1 MCADE
6 SSVRVDV
13 WRAAITSSV
22 NRVRHPQA
30 LAEVLAGDEVARL
43 LAFDDCSLVLP
54 ESDGRGIRLW
64 RSSRRRLGGP
74 ADEADHQP
82 DALLTRLL
90 GEGSS
95 KLINE
100 SELSGRGSGGF
111 GREMKSALALPLSVG
126 GSCFGLL
133 CFASADS
140 EAYTKE
146 DTERLMW
153 LADVV
158 AAGAQVI
165 LLRSRLDIA
174 NESLREVERLKSGFI
189 NTLVRDIRLP
199 LTSVLGL
206 LELFESKL
214 QAREPFDLEDRQL
227 LSNAIENGDRMR
239 HLLDDHLEI
248 ARQHEQPLALSLED
262 VRAEGLL
269 EEVAEPLRGEAALR
283 GVELNIQVTARD
295 LSMRVDSRQTKRA
308 LCHLLTTALAAT
320 PDGGVVQIE
329 AQTILGTRIGDEGK
343 RFVIISISD
352 SSQGIPPEEVPF
364 VFDAFWQ
371 ASDSRSAGF
380 KGIGLAI
387 AKRIAA
393 AHGGNVSVRSQRG
406 RGTVYSLVLPA
417 SLQPSAAEMR
427 RVLIVDD
434 APELLLLLR
443 KLVARMGYQVEIAAG
458 AREALGILKAKRV
471 DLLLTD
477 WSMPGMDGGELIAAI
492 KQQESLREIP
502 IIVLTG
508 HDTDSERGAAQAVGC
523 DRFLVK
529 PIMRDELQRVINQL
543 LPEVK
548 KESQPVTGNR

>member
-1 MCADE
+1 MPIDE
-6 SSVRVDV
+6 SSVRIDV
-13 WRAAITSSV
+13 SRAVITSSI
-22 NRVRHPQA
+22 NRARHPQPLVRSLTGEA
-30 LAEVLAGDEVARL
+30 VARL
-43 LAFDDCSLVLP
+43 LAFDYCSLVLP
-54 ESDGRGIRLW
+54 ESDGQGIRVW
-64 RSSRRRLGGP
+64 RAPRSEQGAF
-74 ADEADHQP
+74 ADDRVNEADTLPAH
-82 DALLTRLL
+82 LLS
-90 GEGSS
+90 EGSS
-95 KLINE
+95 RLIEE
-100 SELSGRGSGGF
+100 SELRKSSGSHF
-111 GREMKSALALPLSVG
+111 GQDVKSALALPLSVG

-133 CFASADS
+133 CFASVEVD
-140 EAYTKE
+140 AYTKD

-153 LADVV
+153 LADAV
-158 AAGAQVI
+158 AAAAQVI
-165 LLRSRLDIA
+165 LLRTRLDIA
-174 NESLREVERLKSGFI
+174 NESLREMERLKSGFV

-214 QAREPFDLEDRQL
+214 QAREGFDLEDRQL
-227 LSNAIENGDRMR
+227 LNNAIENGDRMR

-248 ARQHEQPLALSLED
+248 ARQHEQPLTLSLEEIS
-262 VRAEGLL
+262 AEGLL

-283 GVELNIQVTARD
+283 GVELNINVTAHN
-295 LSMRVDSRQTKRA
+295 LSMRVDARQTRRA

-320 PDGGVVQIE
+320 SDGGAVNIE
-329 AQTILGTRIGDEGK
+329 AQTIAGTRIGDEGK
-343 RFVIISISD
+343 RFAIISISD
-352 SSQGIPPEEVPF
+352 SSQGIPPEEIPF

-371 ASDSRSAGF
+371 ASDNRSAGF

-417 SLQPSAAEMR
+417 SQQVSISEMQ

-443 KLVARMGYQVEIAAG
+443 KLVARMGYQVEVAPG
-458 AREALGILKAKRV
+458 AIQALEILKAKPV

-477 WSMPGMDGGELIAAI
+477 WSMPEMNGGELIAAM
-492 KQQESLREIP
+492 KESETLRDIP

-508 HDTDSERGAAQAVGC
+508 HDTDNERSAAESVGC

-529 PIMRDELQRVINQL
+529 PVMRDELQRVISQL
-543 LPEVK
+543 LPALAVK
-548 KESQPVTGNR
+548 